1 MSENDT
7 SIDTFKRWTVPVLQQ
22 YLRIRGLRTS
32 GKKRE
37 LVALVYSANLMQ
49 IKQVLTPA
57 EERKLKADQYC
68 DKLKAPKE
76 SKGVSMWPPT
86 MYYDIATFLQKKED
100 KSLSDRLMK
109 DYKEGKAYS
118 NFTSG
123 WLKEVCYHH
132 IDNNSPYCFL
142 KAECTAS
149 QRINDVPHTTW
160 VLLEKV
166 SGEIQTAYCTCFA
179 GLGETCNHMAAILF
193 KVDYAWQWGANNK
206 SCTSKP
212 CVWKSPST
220 KKFVVQPTKLSELKI
235 MKPHY
240 SKGGQGQPINPIK
253 RQLFQPT
260 QGSKSSLGKLS
271 DALLPACQNAAVF
284 QYIHHKYTNY
294 EPSEDFN
301 VLSTE
306 TVTTT
311 EGTILPLS
319 LPETDGNCHD
329 HNELLEKLK
338 YTDADR
344 EKILQE
350 TCGQSENT
358 EWFNQRKGRITCSRM
373 HSVFTKSETLKKN
386 NAVNIESL
394 VSEILG
400 YKEKIVIS
408 LH

>member
-1 MSENDT
+1 MYTTPECINMEADEYEKIFMFLNDEPYVEGRKARLSIEMSENDT

-32 GKKRE
+32 GKKEE
-37 LVALVYSANLMQ
+37 LVALVYSINLMK

-68 DKLKAPKE
+68 DKLKTPKGIVPDPLIDLTSGWITE

-118 NFTSG
+118 YFTSG

-132 IDNNSPYCFL
+132 IDNNSLYCFL

-149 QRINDVPHTTW
+149 QRLNDVPHTTC

-179 GLGETCNHMAAILF
+179 GYV
-193 KVDYAWQWGANNK
+193 KKYAV
-206 SCTSKP
+206 T
-212 CVWKSPST
+212 
-220 KKFVVQPTKLSELKI
+220 
-235 MKPHY
+235 M
-240 SKGGQGQPINPIK
+240 
-253 RQLFQPT
+253 PT
-260 QGSKSSLGKLS
+260 QGSKPSLGKLS

-284 QYIHHKYTNY
+284 QYIHHNYTHY

-319 LPETDGNCHD
+319 LPETAGNCRD

-350 TCGQSENT
+350 TLGQNENI

-373 HSVFTKSETLKKN
+373 HSVFAKSETLKKN
-386 NAVNIESL
+386 NAVNTESL

-400 YKEKIVIS
+400 YKKKIVIS

>member
-22 YLRIRGLRTS
+22 YLRIRGIVPDPLIDLTS
-32 GKKRE
+32 GW
-37 LVALVYSANLMQ
+37 
-49 IKQVLTPA
+49 IT
-57 EERKLKADQYC
+57 
-68 DKLKAPKE
+68 E

-118 NFTSG
+118 YFTSG

-149 QRINDVPHTTW
+149 QRLNDVPHTTW

-166 SGEIQTAYCTCFA
+166 SGEIQTAYFTCFA
-179 GLGETCNHMAAILF
+179 G
-193 KVDYAWQWGANNK
+193 VDY
-206 SCTSKP
+206 SHFY
-212 CVWKSPST
+212 
-220 KKFVVQPTKLSELKI
+220 FV
-235 MKPHY
+235 
-240 SKGGQGQPINPIK
+240 GQGQPINPIK

-260 QGSKSSLGKLS
+260 QGSKPSLGKLS
-271 DALLPACQNAAVF
+271 NALLPACQNAAVF
-284 QYIHHKYTNY
+284 QYIHQNYTHY
-294 EPSEDFN
+294 EPSEDYN

-319 LPETDGNCHD
+319 LPETAGNCRD

-350 TCGQSENT
+350 TRGQSQNT

-386 NAVNIESL
+386 NAVNTGSL

-400 YKEKIVIS
+400 YKEKNSNIPALKYGRIMEPVARTKYKCILLQRKHQDLKVEETGLYIDTKKGYLGS
-408 LH
+408 SSDGMVECSCCGSGVLEVKCP

>member
-32 GKKRE
+32 GKKEE
-37 LVALVYSANLMQ
+37 LVALVYSANLMK

-68 DKLKAPKE
+68 DKLKAPKGIVPDPLIDLTSGWITE

-86 MYYDIATFLQKKED
+86 MYYYIATFLQKKED
-100 KSLSDRLMK
+100 RSLSYRLMK

-118 NFTSG
+118 YFTFG
-123 WLKEVCYHH
+123 WLREVCYHH

-166 SGEIQTAYCTCFA
+166 SGEIQTAY
-179 GLGETCNHMAAILF
+179 
-193 KVDYAWQWGANNK
+193 W
-206 SCTSKP
+206 
-212 CVWKSPST
+212 
-220 KKFVVQPTKLSELKI
+220 
-235 MKPHY
+235 
-240 SKGGQGQPINPIK
+240 
-253 RQLFQPT
+253 
-260 QGSKSSLGKLS
+260 KLS

-284 QYIHHKYTNY
+284 QYIHHNYTHY

-319 LPETDGNCHD
+319 LPETAGNCHD

-350 TCGQSENT
+350 TRGQSENT

-386 NAVNIESL
+386 NAVNTESL
-394 VSEILG
+394 ILG
-400 YKEKIVIS
+400 YKEKNSNIPALKYGRIMEPVARRKYKCILLQRKHQDLKVKETGLYIDTKKGYLGS
-408 LH
+408 SPDGMVECSCCGSGMLEVKCPLSIAHTIPSHVNT

>member
-7 SIDTFKRWTVPVLQQ
+7 TIDTFKRWTVPVLQQ

-32 GKKRE
+32 GKKEE
-37 LVALVYSANLMQ
+37 LVALVYSADLMK
-49 IKQVLTPA
+49 IKPVLTPA

-68 DKLKAPKE
+68 DKLKAPKGIVPDPLIDLTSGWVTE

-118 NFTSG
+118 YFTSG
-123 WLKEVCYHH
+123 WLKEVHYHH
-132 IDNNSPYCFL
+132 IDSN
-142 KAECTAS
+142 
-149 QRINDVPHTTW
+149 R
-160 VLLEKV
+160 
-166 SGEIQTAYCTCFA
+166 
-179 GLGETCNHMAAILF
+179 
-193 KVDYAWQWGANNK
+193 
-206 SCTSKP
+206 
-212 CVWKSPST
+212 
-220 KKFVVQPTKLSELKI
+220 
-235 MKPHY
+235 
-240 SKGGQGQPINPIK
+240 QGQPINPIK

-260 QGSKSSLGKLS
+260 QGTQPSLGKLS

-284 QYIHHKYTNY
+284 QYLHHNYTNY

-306 TVTTT
+306 IVTTT

-319 LPETDGNCHD
+319 LPEIAENCHD

-350 TCGQSENT
+350 TNGQSENA

-386 NAVNIESL
+386 KAVNTESL
-394 VSEILG
+394 VTEILG
-400 YKEKIVIS
+400 YKEKNSNIPALKYGRIMN
-408 LH
+408 LLARRKYKCILLQRNTKI